1 MWTNILMSDKKED
14 VTLLKDSLKNL
25 KILVRVRKFLGENGV
40 FYKVLVP
47 RAELNEAL
55 NLIIDLNL

>member
-1 MWTNILMSDKKED
+1 MWTGILMSDNLENII
-14 VTLLKDSLKNL
+14 LLKDNL
-25 KILVRVRKFLGENGV
+25 KILNILTRVRKFLGEKGV